1 MVGWLVGRIEPFRMV
16 INQGQQCSARKKIL
30 QGVRYDDIVWSWE
43 GSRLHHINLEL
54 EIGWE
59 KYDNFG
65 CRSSSQ
71 GHWWWYYCVAKW
83 NSRVLDTVDT
93 NTTVTSSF
101 QQFSCAVKTDA
112 EFLYVL
118 HTVAHYSKSL
128 IFVKKFNFFAKIFEF
143 LRQNWEVF
151 LNTST

>member
-1 MVGWLVGRIEPFRMV
+1 MDEKWWFAPVWVLVIIIFWLQNSCCWSRNALISATTAVVGWLVGRIEPFRMV

-93 NTTVTSSF
+93 NTTVTLFSSSHA
-101 QQFSCAVKTDA
+101 Q
-112 EFLYVL
+112 
-118 HTVAHYSKSL
+118 
-128 IFVKKFNFFAKIFEF
+128 
-143 LRQNWEVF
+143 
-151 LNTST
+151 